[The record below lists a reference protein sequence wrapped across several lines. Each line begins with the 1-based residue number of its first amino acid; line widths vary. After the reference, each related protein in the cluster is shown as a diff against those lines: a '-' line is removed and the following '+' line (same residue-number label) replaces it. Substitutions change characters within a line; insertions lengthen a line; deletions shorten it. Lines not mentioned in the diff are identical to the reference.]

1 MDPQPVISWF
11 RVGTFV
17 STVGAG
23 VMLLDSATPEVK
35 SVAVIALLVVNAAL
49 TVFFPTT
56 SAQSPVV
63 RALRKL
69 TK

>member
-49 TVFFPTT
+49 TVFFPTVDGRSVA
-56 SAQSPVV
+56 SAVKD
-63 RALRKL
+63 KL
-69 TK
+69 AK

>member
-11 RVGTFV
+11 RLGTFV

-23 VMLLDSATPEVK
+23 VLLLDSATPEVK
-35 SVAVIALLVVNAAL
+35 AVAVIALLIVNAAL

-56 SAQSPVV
+56 AAQSPVA
-63 RALRKL
+63 RAVKNL